1 MSMSIRFKL
10 IFLLGI
16 LFVAAIG
23 NSVFTFQLEAHE
35 EEKLAW
41 VNHTHQVL
49 QHSQLFLSSLKDA
62 ETGQRGYLLTGIP
75 LYLQPYYTG
84 RANAKVHFLKLK
96 SLTQDNTKQQQRLT
110 TINDQMRFKFEEL
123 AESIELTQLDGNAQR
138 AIELVKNNEGK
149 EYMDELRRILSE
161 FNNTES
167 ILLEQRKGD
176 FKASKARI
184 ATLIVVELVF
194 FVSLAFF
201 TVLFLQKNLFQPLN
215 LLLASTRKSQDGKE
229 IEIGDILQKDE
240 MGYLLSSFFD
250 MNKRILENTQ
260 ELHHKAHHDKLTGL
274 KNRAEL
280 LDDIQKAVE
289 HSINFKTKSAVF
301 FIDLNGFKL
310 LNDTLGHDAGD
321 MLLIEVAARLLK
333 IVRSE
338 DCVYRVGG
346 DEFIV
351 LINDLK
357 SLSQIQ
363 KVVEKV
369 LSITETPVVI
379 EGQEV
384 RIQLSLGVSVT
395 PDHTNDP
402 EELVKF
408 ADIAMYAAKRDE
420 TANLKFFDR
429 KLLKRGS
436 DI

>member
-1 MSMSIRFKL
+1 MSIRFKL

-194 FVSLAFF
+194 
-201 TVLFLQKNLFQPLN
+201 LFHWHFLPYYSCKKTCF
-215 LLLASTRKSQDGKE
+215 
-229 IEIGDILQKDE
+229 
-240 MGYLLSSFFD
+240 
-250 MNKRILENTQ
+250 
-260 ELHHKAHHDKLTGL
+260 
-274 KNRAEL
+274 NR
-280 LDDIQKAVE
+280 
-289 HSINFKTKSAVF
+289 
-301 FIDLNGFKL
+301 
-310 LNDTLGHDAGD
+310 
-321 MLLIEVAARLLK
+321 
-333 IVRSE
+333 
-338 DCVYRVGG
+338 
-346 DEFIV
+346 
-351 LINDLK
+351 
-357 SLSQIQ
+357 
-363 KVVEKV
+363 
-369 LSITETPVVI
+369 
-379 EGQEV
+379 
-384 RIQLSLGVSVT
+384 
-395 PDHTNDP
+395 
-402 EELVKF
+402 
-408 ADIAMYAAKRDE
+408 
-420 TANLKFFDR
+420 
-429 KLLKRGS
+429 
-436 DI
+436 